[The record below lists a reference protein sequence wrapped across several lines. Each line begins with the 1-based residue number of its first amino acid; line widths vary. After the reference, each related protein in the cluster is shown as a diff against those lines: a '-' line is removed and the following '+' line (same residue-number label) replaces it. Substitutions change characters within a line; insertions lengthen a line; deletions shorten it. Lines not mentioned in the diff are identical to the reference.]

1 MDQKKGEMFFKEKN
15 SNKGEVLKH
24 LAKTTF
30 LDHENS
36 GFYHGRLY
44 KNIPPAP
51 VVSWASS
58 DNPRPDHESPTWL
71 TASEFQDTNPVFL
84 DKVERLQALL
94 RLSKKTVIYSGAG
107 ISTSAGVGQ
116 AARGGS
122 KKSGASST
130 DAHPTTTHL
139 ALAALK
145 EKGLI
150 HTWIQQNHD
159 GLPQKAGYPQEDIV
173 EIHGSWY
180 DPSNPVVCYD
190 GTLRSDL
197 YGKMKDAADS
207 ADLVIVLGTSLSGL
221 NSDHVAVNPSRRSLQ
236 GKSLG
241 TVIINLQQTIH
252 DGSATLRIFA
262 ETDKVFENLLS
273 RFKRPLEVC
282 PLLNVPENKVLV
294 PYRKKGKKV
303 HMYLDLS
310 KGQKITLNPNHNCH
324 GAKQPVYLHIGSKEP
339 HVYRGSVRQPGPG
352 EGHVV
357 RYSPKHGGWELQIEG
372 VSMML
377 GGWWL
382 QAALKGKL
390 DTIPVVN
397 LDPVVLNQD
406 GAEVGRSRFQKN
418 VSKQESTRLRLKS
431 ESQESTS
438 SKDSR
443 LDPSSTAVSRSPS
456 ITRLNSCSRSS
467 SSTASH

>member
-1 MDQKKGEMFFKEKN
+1 MGVQVWQLSYLVLLVLAVKMDQKKGEMFFKEKN

-71 TASEFQDTNPVFL
+71 TASEFQDTTPVFL

-130 DAHPTTTHL
+130 DAHPTATHL

-159 GLPQKAGYPQEDIV
+159 GLPQKAGYPQGDIV

-190 GTLRSDL
+190 GNLKQE
-197 YGKMKDAADS
+197 YFQKMKEAADT
-207 ADLVIVLGTSLSGL
+207 ADLVVVLGTSLSGL
-221 NSDHVAVNPSRRSLQ
+221 NSDRVAKDPAKRSLQ

-241 TVIINLQQTIH
+241 TVIINLQQT
-252 DGSATLRIFA
+252 
-262 ETDKVFENLLS
+262 DKVFENLLS
-273 RFKRPLEVC
+273 R
-282 PLLNVPENKVLV
+282 
-294 PYRKKGKKV
+294 
-303 HMYLDLS
+303 
-310 KGQKITLNPNHNCH
+310 
-324 GAKQPVYLHIGSKEP
+324 
-339 HVYRGSVRQPGPG
+339 
-352 EGHVV
+352 
-357 RYSPKHGGWELQIEG
+357 
-372 VSMML
+372 
-377 GGWWL
+377 
-382 QAALKGKL
+382 
-390 DTIPVVN
+390 
-397 LDPVVLNQD
+397 
-406 GAEVGRSRFQKN
+406 
-418 VSKQESTRLRLKS
+418 
-431 ESQESTS
+431 
-438 SKDSR
+438 
-443 LDPSSTAVSRSPS
+443 
-456 ITRLNSCSRSS
+456 
-467 SSTASH
+467 